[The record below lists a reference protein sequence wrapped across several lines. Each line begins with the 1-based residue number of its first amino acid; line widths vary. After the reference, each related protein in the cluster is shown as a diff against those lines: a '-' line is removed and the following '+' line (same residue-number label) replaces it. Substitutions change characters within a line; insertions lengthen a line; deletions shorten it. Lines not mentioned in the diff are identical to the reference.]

1 LTRNARS
8 DAKSA
13 SDSGLSRGFS
23 AARARWGS
31 ACEEPLGIAVEGF
44 AYPHPVHMFVIQ
56 AGGER
61 LSMAYMDVPPEGD
74 SNGRIEGSKKQRTEE
89 TP

>member
-1 LTRNARS
+1 LKVSPIPTRYTY
-8 DAKSA
+8 
-13 SDSGLSRGFS
+13 
-23 AARARWGS
+23 
-31 ACEEPLGIAVEGF
+31 IF
-44 AYPHPVHMFVIQ
+44 AIQ

-74 SNGRIEGSKKQRTEE
+74 SNGRTEGSKKQRTEE

>member
-1 LTRNARS
+1 LAFANELDCHVFAASHALACRPQ
-8 DAKSA
+8 SA
-13 SDSGLSRGFS
+13 L
-23 AARARWGS
+23 
-31 ACEEPLGIAVEGF
+31 PLEGF

>member
-1 LTRNARS
+1 MREAMRK
-8 DAKSA
+8 AQVISA
-13 SDSGLSRGFS
+13 CLSAFLLLGLAG
-23 AARARWGS
+23 G